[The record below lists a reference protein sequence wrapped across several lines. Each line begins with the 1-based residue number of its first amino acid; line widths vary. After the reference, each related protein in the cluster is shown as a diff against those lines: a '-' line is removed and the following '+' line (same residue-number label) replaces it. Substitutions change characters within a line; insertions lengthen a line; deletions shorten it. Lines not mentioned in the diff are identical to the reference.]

1 MKRAREICELFV
13 QFMKFGLFTFGGG
26 WSIVAQMQKLYVEEK
41 HTITAEELLDLTSVG
56 RSVPGTMIGNVAVL
70 YGYRVAGI
78 WGSLACVFGMILPPM
93 GVLVVITHF
102 YTLFQENMWVAAAMK
117 GIRAAVVPIMISA
130 VVGMVGSAFKYPPC
144 FAVCCWSLRCICSLT
159 STAYTW
165 SFSAQSAALSSR
177 RFMSGRERRSMVLID
192 LFISFLKIGFTSFG
206 GLSMIPLITSEMTEH
221 SWMTA
226 SEVSDIVAIAE
237 MTPGPLGLNCATF
250 AGMRTAGI
258 AGAVAAN
265 LGALAPTLT
274 VCLAA
279 AIFFERF
286 RKSRFMAKVMTGV
299 RPACVGMIF
308 GVILSLCTT
317 NYLSGL
323 GGVSIG
329 ALVVGAVALAL
340 LLKFKVSIPKV
351 ICLSGVLGV
360 IFFGVLGLD

>member
-1 MKRAREICELFV
+1 
-13 QFMKFGLFTFGGG
+13 
-26 WSIVAQMQKLYVEEK
+26 
-41 HTITAEELLDLTSVG
+41 
-56 RSVPGTMIGNVAVL
+56 
-70 YGYRVAGI
+70 
-78 WGSLACVFGMILPPM
+78 
-93 GVLVVITHF
+93 
-102 YTLFQENMWVAAAMK
+102 
-117 GIRAAVVPIMISA
+117 
-130 VVGMVGSAFKYPPC
+130 
-144 FAVCCWSLRCICSLT
+144 
-159 STAYTW
+159 
-165 SFSAQSAALSSR
+165 
-177 RFMSGRERRSMVLID
+177 MVLID

-274 VCLAA
+274 V
-279 AIFFERF
+279 
-286 RKSRFMAKVMTGV
+286 FMAKVMTGV

>member
-1 MKRAREICELFV
+1 
-13 QFMKFGLFTFGGG
+13 
-26 WSIVAQMQKLYVEEK
+26 
-41 HTITAEELLDLTSVG
+41 
-56 RSVPGTMIGNVAVL
+56 
-70 YGYRVAGI
+70 
-78 WGSLACVFGMILPPM
+78 
-93 GVLVVITHF
+93 
-102 YTLFQENMWVAAAMK
+102 
-117 GIRAAVVPIMISA
+117 
-130 VVGMVGSAFKYPPC
+130 
-144 FAVCCWSLRCICSLT
+144 
-159 STAYTW
+159 
-165 SFSAQSAALSSR
+165 
-177 RFMSGRERRSMVLID
+177 MVLID

-265 LGALAPTLT
+265 LGVLAPTLT

-286 RKSRFMAKVMTGV
+286 RKSRFMAQVMTGV

-308 GVILSLCTT
+308 GVILSLCTP
-317 NYLSGL
+317 NYLSSL